1 MVEHSA
7 RHLVFVNRSG
17 VSKPQ
22 ARESVQML
30 EAEGAAAT
38 FCGCDI
44 SDGIQTKEMLVTLAR
59 DAKPIRGLVQE
70 AMLLR
75 VGARSISLH
84 HLVRFDLYAEVQTR
98 SILLLLVCANWIP
111 RIQDTYIERLT
122 VDDYNAVV
130 QAKLQGTW
138 SLHHCL
144 PRDLDFFVM
153 LSLISGIIGNAT
165 QAAYAAGSSFMN
177 AFDAYRNILDLP
189 ALTLDFGVIAEL
201 GYFSE
206 I

>member
-1 MVEHSA
+1 MVEHGA

-17 VSKPQ
+17 VWKPQ

-44 SDGIQTKEMLVTLAR
+44 TDGLQTKEMLVTLAR
-59 DAKPIRGLVQE
+59 DAKPIRGVVQE

-130 QAKLQGTW
+130 QGQT
-138 SLHHCL
+138 
-144 PRDLDFFVM
+144 PRDM
-153 LSLISGIIGNAT
+153 ESPPLSPARFGFLRHAIIDQRNHR
-165 QAAYAAGSSFMN
+165 QRNSSSLC
-177 AFDAYRNILDLP
+177 RRIQLHERL
-189 ALTLDFGVIAEL
+189 
-201 GYFSE
+201 
-206 I
+206 